1 MPGHRTEARIACGVL
16 RRITGLLTLAPLVIA
31 FGCGASGSANSP
43 IRQPAVAGAFY
54 PDSAKELNQL
64 LKKAFQNAPPP
75 QLEGELKALLLP
87 HAGYVYSGVITAIGM
102 RALVKQDID
111 TVYVIGT
118 SHHADVGGALIWQGR
133 AFRTPL
139 GDYPV
144 DLQAV
149 RELLKTCPQIH
160 LLPRAWIKEH
170 SVEVQVPF
178 LQKVAPK
185 AKLVPMLMG
194 TSTWEECWT
203 VAEAIANQAKN
214 RKAVIIAS
222 TDLSHYPTYADAKLV
237 DQEMLKWVVAME
249 PQQLDALDRELMSR
263 GVPNLA
269 CTICG
274 LSGLKTTMIAAT
286 LMGANRGQLLHYANS
301 GDVTEEKG
309 QVVGYGAVAFVQAA
323 GQPAKS
329 LDRPRREDDLT
340 LTEAQKQELLAIAR
354 SAITEALAT
363 GTRLAP
369 TTSQKELLERHPV
382 FVTLRRG
389 GYLQGCIGLTE
400 ARLPLYQAVAQMAC
414 AAAFEDPRFKPLRAE
429 DLPHTDIEISV
440 LTPLKRIADPSEI
453 VLGIHGVVVKRG
465 DRSGLFLPQV
475 ATETGWSKEQF
486 LDELCQQKANLPPD
500 AWRDRKTELYVFRVL
515 SFQQTA
521 PAPAN
526 PPAK

>member
-1 MPGHRTEARIACGVL
+1 MPIHCATSRNPFFAL
-16 RRITGLLTLAPLVIA
+16 RRTAALITLLPLVA
-31 FGCGASGSANSP
+31 ALGCGSSGSGNSQ
-43 IRQPAVAGAFY
+43 IRPPAVAGAFY
-54 PDSAKELNQL
+54 PDNAKELNAL

-75 QLEGELKALLLP
+75 KLEGDLKALLLP

-102 RALVKQDID
+102 RALVKKDVD

-118 SHHADVGGALIWQGR
+118 SHYSDVGGALVWQGR

-139 GDYPV
+139 GEYPV

-160 LLPRAWIKEH
+160 LLPRAWVKEH

-185 AKLVPMLMG
+185 AKLVPILMG
-194 TSTWEECWT
+194 TATWEECWS
-203 VAEAIANQAKN
+203 VAEAIAAQAKL

-222 TDLSHYPTYADAKLV
+222 TDLSHYPAFADANVIDRK
-237 DQEMLKWVVAME
+237 MLDAAVAMD
-249 PQQLDALDRELMSR
+249 PQQLDSLDREIMSR
-263 GVPNLA
+263 GIPNLA

-274 LSGLKTTMIAAT
+274 LSGLKTTLIAAT
-286 LMGANRGQLLHYANS
+286 LMGANDGQLLHYANS
-301 GDVTEEKG
+301 GDITDKKG
-309 QVVGYGAVAFVQAA
+309 QVVGYGAVAFVQAP
-323 GQPAKS
+323 G
-329 LDRPRREDDLT
+329 RPEKKLARPGREDDLS

-354 SAITEALAT
+354 SSITEALAT
-363 GTRLAP
+363 GTQLAP
-369 TTSQKELLERHPV
+369 TTAQKASLERHPV

-414 AAAFEDPRFKPLRAE
+414 AAAFEDPRFKPLQAA
-429 DLPHTDIEISV
+429 DLPYTEIEISV
-440 LTPLKRIADPSEI
+440 LTPLKRISDPKEI

-475 ATETGWSKEQF
+475 ATETGWSKEEF
-486 LDELCQQKANLPPD
+486 LNQLCQQKANLPPD

-515 SFQQTA
+515 SFQQPG
-521 PAPAN
+521 PAQKTT
-526 PPAK
+526 PAK

>member
-1 MPGHRTEARIACGVL
+1 MPVL
-16 RRITGLLTLAPLVIA
+16 HTATRITSRMWRRPLAFLTLLPLVAA
-31 FGCGASGSANSP
+31 FGCGSSGSANSP

-54 PDSAKELNQL
+54 PDTAKELNEL

-75 QLEGELKALLLP
+75 KLEGELKALLLP
-87 HAGYVYSGVITAIGM
+87 HAGYVYSGVIAAIGM
-102 RALVKQDID
+102 RALVKQDLD
-111 TVYVIGT
+111 TIYVIGT
-118 SHHADVGGALIWQGR
+118 SHHANVGGALIWQGR

-160 LLPRAWIKEH
+160 LLPRAWVKEH

-185 AKLVPMLMG
+185 AKLVPLVMG

-203 VAEAIANQAKN
+203 VAEAIANQARL

-222 TDLSHYPTYADAKLV
+222 SDLSHYPTYADAKLI
-237 DQEMLKWVVAME
+237 DQKMLEAVVAME
-249 PQQLDALDRELMSR
+249 PQQLDALDREMMSR
-263 GVPNLA
+263 GIPNLA

-274 LSGLKTTMIAAT
+274 LSGLKTAIIASA
-286 LMGANRGQLLHYANS
+286 LLGANRGQLLHYANS
-301 GDVTEEKG
+301 GDVTNEKN
-309 QVVGYGAVAFVQAA
+309 QVVGYGAVAFVQEA
-323 GQPAKS
+323 GKPAKT
-329 LDRPRREDDLT
+329 LARPVREDDFT

-363 GTRLAP
+363 GTQLAP
-369 TTSQKELLERHPV
+369 TTSQKALLERHPV

-400 ARLPLYQAVAQMAC
+400 ARLPLYQAVSQMAC
-414 AAAFEDPRFKPLRAE
+414 AAAFEDPRFKPMRAE
-429 DLPHTDIEISV
+429 DLPHTEIEISV
-440 LTPLKRIADPSEI
+440 LSPLKRIADPGEI

-475 ATETGWSKEQF
+475 ATETGWNKEEF
-486 LDELCQQKANLPPD
+486 LNQLCQQKANLPPD

-515 SFQQTA
+515 SFQQQAPAQQTA
-521 PAPAN
+521 PAQ
-526 PPAK
+526 